1 MYHQQ
6 RTKIPKKNR
15 RKKNK
20 SSKNKSSSTV
30 TPGHFDFSALLN
42 DPNIRK
48 LAEQLQ
54 ETLHEAPQ
62 DDLPNS
68 RDPKYASTML
78 QIRKNL
84 DLKTMVRRLICAL
97 MQDPS
102 LSSMVEIYTDPS
114 LEGQRKRR
122 TAHLNKDPCL
132 KLILDEIENGGP
144 ALCCWKLEERC
155 QQPSV
160 SPIIIKS
167 QMQIESILEEHS
179 LIEFMLKLNQLDLLF
194 RRYPRGPVPYYWYG
208 YVRAQTPRVRSSLTS
223 THDLPYQETQRAG
236 REGLLT
242 ILTRVMEE
250 TPSDRFAQEFI
261 LVLLCII
268 VFATCIV
275 EGLFEF
281 FNISSVR
288 SYRNGILGSIF

>member
-1 MYHQQ
+1 MHTISEFESLCSVQRDITSIVGVADKCLEALSKLCSNNITVLDVNRCIGIKAIDHQQ

-62 DDLPNS
+62 DDLTNS

-144 ALCCWKLEERC
+144 AAEG
-155 QQPSV
+155 QS
-160 SPIIIKS
+160 
-167 QMQIESILEEHS
+167 SILKMIS
-179 LIEFMLKLNQLDLLF
+179 LVNCN
-194 RRYPRGPVPYYWYG
+194 
-208 YVRAQTPRVRSSLTS
+208 
-223 THDLPYQETQRAG
+223 
-236 REGLLT
+236 
-242 ILTRVMEE
+242 
-250 TPSDRFAQEFI
+250 FI
-261 LVLLCII
+261 HL
-268 VFATCIV
+268 
-275 EGLFEF
+275 
-281 FNISSVR
+281 
-288 SYRNGILGSIF
+288 